1 MKTWILRIRA
11 ENRIIFNQ
19 IKSGRK
25 KVETRAFGFTK
36 TGKNF
41 GSVQKGDTLLFMCG
55 RARLRKKVKKIKKF
69 RTIDVFFE
77 KVNQK
82 LVWPHLERRTLSEI
96 KKQYYAI
103 PAIKSASGNTASLL
117 FGFDKKHFL
126 TIMQEDTPDG
136 RPANI

>member
-41 GSVQKGDTLLFMCG
+41 RSVQKGDTLLFMCS

-96 KKQYYAI
+96 KKQYYAYPGYKERI
-103 PAIKSASGNTASLL
+103 W
-117 FGFDKKHFL
+117 KHGLVAFW
-126 TIMQEDTPDG
+126 I
-136 RPANI
+136 

>member
-82 LVWPHLERRTLSEI
+82 LVWPHLEKRTLAEI
-96 KKQYYAI
+96 KKQYYVYPGYKERI
-103 PAIKSASGNTASLL
+103 Q
-117 FGFDKKHFL
+117 KHGLVAFW
-126 TIMQEDTPDG
+126 I
-136 RPANI
+136 